1 MDEQD
6 VKPEENK
13 GTKIAITDAADTPAA
28 SEAPAAVRPVVNDIT
43 PPPAPSTDVV
53 EAEEPETTNEPTVD
67 VSTPAT
73 DSTST
78 DEDHDELEGE
88 PTEETSNDDET
99 TDDSSEPTEP
109 LAEAPAEEP
118 SNDEVANEQ
127 VTSVIGQENTE
138 PQAAEVLETPQ
149 LKTPSQEGSDTP
161 STLPDG
167 AMATVGMA
175 ASQMNKPPH
184 RNNKKLAAIVTIF
197 AALILAG
204 VAVFVYLS
212 ANTNTAEDT
221 TKVTPTDNSN
231 TGQAVAPVAPAT
243 TADIDTT
250 DTAVDEALSS
260 LDEAADFADTDLSDT
275 SLGL

>member
-13 GTKIAITDAADTPAA
+13 GTKIAITDAADKPEV
-28 SEAPAAVRPVVNDIT
+28 SEAPVAVRPIVNDIT

-53 EAEEPETTNEPTVD
+53 EAEEPETTNEENED
-67 VSTPAT
+67 ASELASESTA
-73 DSTST
+73 SEES
-78 DEDHDELEGE
+78 HDELAGE
-88 PTEETSNDDET
+88 PTEEVTNDDET
-99 TDDSSEPTEP
+99 TDSSSESTEP

-118 SNDEVANEQ
+118 ETANEENEQ
-127 VTSVIGQENTE
+127 VTSVLGQENTE
-138 PQAAEVLETPQ
+138 PQAAEVPETPQ
-149 LKTPSQEGSDTP
+149 LEAPSQEGSDTP

-184 RNNKKLAAIVTIF
+184 RNNKKLAAIVTVF

-231 TGQAVAPVAPAT
+231 TGQAVAPVVPAT

-250 DTAVDEALSS
+250 NAAVDEALSS
-260 LDEAADFADTDLSDT
+260 LDEAADFADADLSDT